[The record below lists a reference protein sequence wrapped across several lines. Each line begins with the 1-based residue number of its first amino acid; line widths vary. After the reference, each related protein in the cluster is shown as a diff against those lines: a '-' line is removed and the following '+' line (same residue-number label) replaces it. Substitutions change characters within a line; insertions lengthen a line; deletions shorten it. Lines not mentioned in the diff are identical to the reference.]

1 MGNGFQFLDIIFFAL
16 IAAFLVLRLRSVL
29 GRRDGFD
36 GRGQGK
42 GHDPFGLGRPRQ
54 EADNENVIP
63 LPERDT
69 PSAFEEIVNGE
80 TNGAEE
86 EMSPVVA
93 GLAQIIRI
101 DPSFDTEEFLVGART
116 AFEMIIS
123 AFASGDTETLENLLS
138 RDVCGNF
145 ADAISKREDAGE
157 TLETVVTAIRASEI
171 VEAYMDGSSATIT
184 VKFVS
189 DQINLVR
196 DDEGRIKEGDPETPV
211 EVVDFW
217 TFARNSRS
225 RDPNWTLV
233 ATGSLD

>member
-36 GRGQGK
+36 GRGQKGR

-63 LPERDT
+63 LPERDE
-69 PSAFEEIVNGE
+69 PGAFEEIVNGD
-80 TNGAEE
+80 ADEE
-86 EMSPVVA
+86 EATPVAA
-93 GLAQIIRI
+93 GLAQIRRV
-101 DPSFDTEEFLVGART
+101 DPSFDIEEFLVGART

-123 AFASGDTETLENLLS
+123 AFASGDTETLESLLS
-138 RDVCGNF
+138 RDVYGNF
-145 ADAISKREDAGE
+145 ADAISKREDAGNS
-157 TLETVVTAIRASEI
+157 LETVITAIRASEI
-171 VEAYMDGSSATIT
+171 VEAYMDGSNATIT

-196 DDEGRIKEGDPETPV
+196 DDEGRIKEGDPETPA

-225 RDPNWTLV
+225 RDPNWALV